1 MITVAAESRSSSLLV
16 RNPILKLS
24 SAKKLQNLPP
34 DAKEALFEVLVEMRA
49 DCQVNA
55 EKCWRKH
62 KAPMAAYWKAASVY
76 VGHIARTLRIK

>member
-1 MITVAAESRSSSLLV
+1 MTNRSSSALV
-16 RNPILKLS
+16 RNPLLKLA
-24 SAKKLQNLPP
+24 SAEKLQALPP
-34 DAKEALFEVLVEMRA
+34 EAKEALRAVLLELRV

-76 VGHIARTLRIK
+76 VGHTARLLRAKRKS